1 MSLHFLLRELFFFFL
16 SHGFHFSK
24 MAVGQLLPQN
34 EGPDYGHTCTHEQ
47 VSLALL
53 LGETS

>member
-1 MSLHFLLRELFFFFL
+1 MSLHFLLRELFFFL